1 MRTANEVTRVWV
13 EEIMGIPMSIHLIAP
28 GEMTDEGADRAVR
41 ACFDELRDIDRV
53 FSTYRTDSDISR
65 IRRGELSIADA
76 DSRVAL
82 VADACERAEEE
93 TGGLVSARWRGRFD
107 PTGYVK
113 GWAVEAAGRRHLE
126 PLLAAATAVGI
137 NAGGDLQLFTA
148 EGADWRWPVGIA
160 DPHDRGQLI
169 AVVDVVNGAV
179 ATSGTAERGHHILD
193 PRTGRPATGT
203 ASATIVTDGLT
214 QADVWATAAVVAG
227 PANRSWIAAAG
238 SRTGIVV
245 DADRRVTRWLGT
257 TRVDVQTTTVGSHP
271 IGGDALVQG

>member
-179 ATSGTAERGHHILD
+179 ATSGTAERG
-193 PRTGRPATGT
+193 
-203 ASATIVTDGLT
+203 LT
-214 QADVWATAAVVAG
+214 QADVWGTAAVVAG

-257 TRVDVQTTTVGSHP
+257 TMVDVQTTTVGSHP

>member
-1 MRTANEVTRVWV
+1 
-13 EEIMGIPMSIHLIAP
+13 
-28 GEMTDEGADRAVR
+28 
-41 ACFDELRDIDRV
+41 
-53 FSTYRTDSDISR
+53 
-65 IRRGELSIADA
+65 
-76 DSRVAL
+76 
-82 VADACERAEEE
+82 
-93 TGGLVSARWRGRFD
+93 
-107 PTGYVK
+107 
-113 GWAVEAAGRRHLE
+113 
-126 PLLAAATAVGI
+126 
-137 NAGGDLQLFTA
+137 
-148 EGADWRWPVGIA
+148 VGIA
-160 DPHDRGQLI
+160 DPHDRSQII
-169 AVVDVVNGAV
+169 AVIDVVNGAV

-257 TRVDVQTTTVGSHP
+257 TMVDVQTTTVGSHP